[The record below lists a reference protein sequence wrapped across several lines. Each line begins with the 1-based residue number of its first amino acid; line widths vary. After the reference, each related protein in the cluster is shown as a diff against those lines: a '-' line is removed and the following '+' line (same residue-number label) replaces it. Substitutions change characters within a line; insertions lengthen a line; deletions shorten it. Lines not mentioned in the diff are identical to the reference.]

1 MRSINEVVDELVAL
15 EVGGMSDAELSDG
28 AGEVSRAI
36 EVMQALFLRMT
47 AELDRRRPF
56 EADGILSTSRFLATT
71 CDMADSTAREK
82 VRVARALESM
92 PDTARRF
99 HSGELTYSK
108 VRMLAA
114 AAEAHPDMFAE
125 HEAALVDVAS
135 NLTVKDTRRAID
147 YWKQNL
153 EGPLS
158 FAEMVERSHVHLSQT
173 WQGMVAG
180 DFLLDPE
187 AGAIVAKAIESA
199 MPPPDAR
206 ASGEDLPRMASQ
218 RRADALTHICRRH
231 LDNGDKN
238 VGGERPHVT
247 VLVDLETLELRTG
260 RTCELDRFGTIP
272 AETARRL
279 ACDARVSRIIVG
291 PDSQPLDVGRTARTF
306 TGAQRRAITVRD
318 RHCAFPGCDRPPQ
331 WCDVHHVI
339 HWIDGGETC
348 VANGALLCRRHHVLH
363 HEGGFGIEGQDG
375 CLTFTRPDDS
385 VIAKVEP
392 PRSVRCFDHTPGPG
406 DPQ

>member
-1 MRSINEVVDELVAL
+1 MRSIKEVVDELAEL
-15 EVGGMSDAELSDG
+15 GAGSMSDADLCDG
-28 AGEVSRAI
+28 IGEVSRAI
-36 EVMQALFLRMT
+36 EGMQALFLRMT

-56 EADGILSTSRFLATT
+56 EADGILSTARFLAVTG
-71 CDMADSTAREK
+71 DMADSTAREK
-82 VRVARALESM
+82 VRVARALETM
-92 PDTARRF
+92 PETAERF
-99 HSGELTYSK
+99 HAGELTYSK

-114 AAEAHPDMFAE
+114 AAEAHPEAFRE
-125 HEAALVDVAS
+125 HEAVLVDIAS
-135 NLTVKDTRRAID
+135 QLTVKDTRCAID

-153 EGPLS
+153 DGPLS
-158 FAEMVERSHVHLSQT
+158 FADMVDRSHVHLSQT

-187 AGAIVAKAIESA
+187 AGEIVSKAIETA

-206 ASGEDLPRMASQ
+206 AAGEELPRKASQ
-218 RRADALTHICRRH
+218 RRAEALTHICRRY
-231 LDNGDKN
+231 LENGDTSL
-238 VGGERPHVT
+238 GGERPHVT

-260 RTCELDRFGTIP
+260 HTSELDKYGTIP

-291 PDSQPLDVGRTARTF
+291 PDSQPLDVGRTTRTF
-306 TGAQRRAITVRD
+306 TPAQRRAIVVRD

-348 VANGALLCRRHHVLH
+348 VANGVLLCRRHHVLH
-363 HEGGFGIEGQDG
+363 HEAGFGIEGQDG
-375 CLTFTRPDDS
+375 CLTFTRPDGS
-385 VIAKVEP
+385 VIAKIEP
-392 PRSVRCFDHTPGPG
+392 PRSHIIARPA
-406 DPQ
+406 